1 MPDRHYGS
9 NAVSQEILLTIRDY
23 VSCGSIGMRFKR
35 RTIPLE
41 FRLFRHLAGF
51 ACLLF
56 LIGCSAEALG
66 EWNLPQSTDKVLL
79 PAPVQKVLQATL
91 SAPVGTAPVLL
102 SSESTAPIITSLPKG
117 FRDSCNKIVENWAT
131 AVGTDQWT
139 ARVLFSTHIE
149 GGIEA
154 VLALRCGSSRAD
166 MKEWYDERP
175 AVVVLTRESAS
186 LRLVPLEK
194 ECNDCERFYH
204 VEFSKTHTAVGARL
218 VELRVYY
225 SDDNPCC
232 DGTDHK
238 DGNRLVIV
246 SLPIGEQVL
255 STVVYTDENSVDDE
269 AGTDTVWLCE
279 AKIAYENDLSDHL
292 RMIRT
297 ETYCTVDKVPQPEV
311 KRQSFRWNAVARTF
325 EEVKPALP

>member
-1 MPDRHYGS
+1 
-9 NAVSQEILLTIRDY
+9 L
-23 VSCGSIGMRFKR
+23 FK
-35 RTIPLE
+35 
-41 FRLFRHLAGF
+41 HLAGF
-51 ACLLF
+51 ASLLF
-56 LIGCSAEALG
+56 LISCSAEALG

-79 PAPVQKVLQATL
+79 PAPAQKVLEATL
-91 SAPVGTAPVLL
+91 SEPVGTAPVLL
-102 SSESTAPIITSLPKG
+102 SRESAAPLIASLPKG
-117 FRDSCNKIVENWAT
+117 FRDSCNKIVENWPT
-131 AVGTDQWT
+131 AASTDQWT

-154 VLALRCGSSRAD
+154 VMALRCGSSNAD

-175 AVVVLTRESAS
+175 AVVVITAVSAS

-204 VEFSKTHTAVGARL
+204 VESSKTYTAAGARL
-218 VELRVYY
+218 IELRVYY

-238 DGNRLVIV
+238 DGNRLVVV

-269 AGTDTVWLCE
+269 AGTDTVWVCE
-279 AKIAYENDLSDHL
+279 AKVAYDRDPSN
-292 RMIRT
+292 RVNMIHT
-297 ETYCTVDKVPQPEV
+297 ETYCTVDNAPQPEV
-311 KRQSFRWNAVARTF
+311 KRQSFRWNAEAHTF
-325 EEVKPALP
+325 EVVKPVSP

>member
-1 MPDRHYGS
+1 
-9 NAVSQEILLTIRDY
+9 
-23 VSCGSIGMRFKR
+23 MRFQR
-35 RTIPLE
+35 WTIPSE

-56 LIGCSAEALG
+56 LIGCPAEALG
-66 EWNLPQSTDKVLL
+66 EWNLPQSTEKVLL
-79 PAPVQKVLQATL
+79 PAPAQRVLQTAL
-91 SAPVGTAPVLL
+91 SQPVGTAPVSL
-102 SSESTAPIITSLPKG
+102 SSESTAPIIASLPKG
-117 FRDSCNKIVENWAT
+117 FRDSCNKIVEDWPT
-131 AVGTDQWT
+131 AAGSDQWT

-154 VLALRCGSSRAD
+154 VLALRCSSSHAN

-204 VEFSKTHTAVGARL
+204 VEFSKTYTAVGARL
-218 VELRVYY
+218 IELQVYY

-238 DGNRLVIV
+238 EGNRLVV
-246 SLPIGEQVL
+246 ASLPMGEQVL

-269 AGTDTVWLCE
+269 AGTDTVWVCE
-279 AKIAYENDLSDHL
+279 AKIAHDNDSADHL
-292 RMIRT
+292 KMIRT
-297 ETYCTVDKVPQPEV
+297 ETHCKVDDVPQPEV
-311 KRQSFRWNAVARTF
+311 KNQSFRWNPEAHTF